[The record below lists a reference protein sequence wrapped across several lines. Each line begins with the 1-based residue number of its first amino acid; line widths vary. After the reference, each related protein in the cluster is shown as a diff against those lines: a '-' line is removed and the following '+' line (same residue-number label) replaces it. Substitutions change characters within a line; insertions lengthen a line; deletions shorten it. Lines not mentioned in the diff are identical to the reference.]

1 MLPPMVRGRMSFSI
15 ARTSS
20 AALAACV
27 WLVACGPA
35 AKPEQANR
43 VSDAER
49 EAMRADAEK
58 EKAAKAKANAGPP
71 RWLRAGP
78 SFPEAF
84 APFPVPD
91 LQAIEGTWL
100 VPSEV
105 EGQRELWL
113 AEAPQPAPKV
123 EGDRVAKVVVVDRR
137 GREQVHGVTLQS
149 PCAVQV
155 TNEYGRSRPR
165 ALWVGGGKLHLSPGG
180 AVAIEGSAATATAA
194 ADAASPLRPVLAC
207 SGNRAYV
214 FEGEGC
220 KRYSQMLG
228 VWDATDVDCRRDGE
242 ALVIDDLRLEPAGA
256 GVWMDA
262 AAATATATAFADR
275 GAAETALSAAPKA
288 SAEGEPPESA
298 GTEAGSD
305 GGVATGSETTGT

>member
-1 MLPPMVRGRMSFSI
+1 MFRERMSFSI

-58 EKAAKAKANAGPP
+58 EKAAKAKAKAKAGPP

-91 LQAIEGTWL
+91 LQTIEGTWL

-123 EGDRVAKVVVVDRR
+123 EGARVAKVVVVDRR

-165 ALWVGGGKLHLSPGG
+165 ALWVGEGKLHLSPGG
-180 AVAIEGSAATATAA
+180 AVAIEGSAATAS

-256 GVWMDA
+256 GVWMDP

-288 SAEGEPPESA
+288 SAEAGETA
-298 GTEAGSD
+298 GTEVGSD
-305 GGVATGSETTGT
+305 GAVDPAETAGSETTGS